1 VALLAVIAASTTA
14 CSGKY
19 IRPTTL
25 EKVPATTENVERG
38 RYLVNQVAACG
49 TCHTPRIG
57 SSWLEGERTDAF
69 LGGGQVIDDLGLGAK
84 IVMPNITPDPET
96 GIGNWTDDQIMRAIR
111 DGVRA
116 SDDLMMP
123 PMPFISYGGMA
134 DSDVRAIV
142 AYLRQVTPLRNGIDR
157 GVNRFP
163 FMFKFAK
170 SVGLIHHTPAR
181 NVTAPPRSDQVK
193 YGAYLARSVA
203 SCWECHSLTG
213 TGPSDKNL
221 FAGSDEATEEKG
233 VGKVYPRNLTPDPET
248 GLGKYSAAQMI
259 QALKTGKRLDGKP
272 MAPPM
277 SSFIPHFSGM
287 TDEDLGA
294 IVAYLKSIPPKKQKI
309 PDRVLE
315 PAAKKS
321 IGESGP

>member
-1 VALLAVIAASTTA
+1 MRNRSSFARCLTHQVALLAVIAASTTA

-203 SCWECHSLTG
+203 SCWE
-213 TGPSDKNL
+213 
-221 FAGSDEATEEKG
+221 
-233 VGKVYPRNLTPDPET
+233 
-248 GLGKYSAAQMI
+248 
-259 QALKTGKRLDGKP
+259 
-272 MAPPM
+272 
-277 SSFIPHFSGM
+277 
-287 TDEDLGA
+287 
-294 IVAYLKSIPPKKQKI
+294 
-309 PDRVLE
+309 
-315 PAAKKS
+315 
-321 IGESGP
+321 